1 MRTLAKSGDLIPRLR
16 ALMRIKFHSL
26 LVQANDTFLPP

>member
-1 MRTLAKSGDLIPRLR
+1 MRMLTKSGDLISRLR
-16 ALMRIKFHSL
+16 ALMRIKFQSL